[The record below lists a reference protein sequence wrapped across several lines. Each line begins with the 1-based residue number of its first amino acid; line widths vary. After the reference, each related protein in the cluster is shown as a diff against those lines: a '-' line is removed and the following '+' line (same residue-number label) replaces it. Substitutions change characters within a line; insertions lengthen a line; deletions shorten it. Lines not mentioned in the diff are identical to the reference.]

1 MLMDEEDLSRGETEE
16 GESLLDMIDETGK
29 EQKKSRIRRRKKELI
44 Q

>member
-29 EQKKSRIRRRKKELI
+29 EQKKNRGLEEEKKS
-44 Q
+44 